1 MQAFFLFTTLLISS
15 GETYDI
21 GEEIRDGPIAMRM
34 IKPISYNATFL
45 FQKLEN
51 KVMTVCVL
59 VLPMIV
65 SVERGLKAYES
76 AGS

>member
-1 MQAFFLFTTLLISS
+1 MQAFFLFFSS
-15 GETYDI
+15 GGTYDI
-21 GEEIRDGPIAMRM
+21 GEEISDGSIAMRM
-34 IKPISYNATFL
+34 IKPISYNATF
-45 FQKLEN
+45 FQKLGN

-65 SVERGLKAYES
+65 GVERGLKVYES